1 MSRARIRAE
10 AMGRPLISEFE
21 SDMRTHLQTAVVT
34 QYGVLTDK
42 AVYFFDSSLTQ
53 HELAEAVLKM
63 LRYLHHRVAS
73 AQTRKAQPRAE
84 GFQ

>member
-1 MSRARIRAE
+1 
-10 AMGRPLISEFE
+10 MGRPLISEFE

-42 AVYFFDSSLTQ
+42 TVYFFDSSLTQ

-63 LRYLHHRVAS
+63 LR
-73 AQTRKAQPRAE
+73 
-84 GFQ
+84 